1 MKYLPLAWNFLAFF
15 SLWHRLDVIK
25 QGLFSKCKVFYFV
38 VSKLNLICSNFF
50 KWEQMPLFCELAT
63 RLSELSGEWRPVL
76 VEVKETVLHICL
88 LELHITPA
96 LPSNRAHVP
105 PQDEAGQGVASLG
118 LDFVWTPLEKSL
130 KKHSLGAKITS
141 ERQYCCPQE
150 MKRKRVRGN
159 L

>member
-1 MKYLPLAWNFLAFF
+1 M
-15 SLWHRLDVIK
+15 IK
-25 QGLFSKCKVFYFV
+25 QGLFSKCKVFFFV

-63 RLSELSGEWRPVL
+63 RLSEISGEWRPVL

-96 LPSNRAHVP
+96 RPSNRAHGP

-130 KKHSLGAKITS
+130 KKHSLGTKLTS
-141 ERQYCCPQE
+141 ERQYRCPQE